1 MFKNLILYRIQPGWQ
16 PEAARLEQALAA
28 EPFAEC
34 SATQQ
39 KSAGWLPPRG
49 HAHGALLETVDGQW
63 LMRFAIETKSVPSDA
78 IRRKVEEEAARIE
91 AAQGRKPGK
100 KELRDMKDDALLA
113 LLPQAFARRA
123 ACWVWID
130 PQARLL
136 AIDAGSQG
144 RADEITTSLMR
155 TAGGGP
161 GALALALLQTRTA
174 PQAAMAAWLAS
185 EDGAALHPE
194 FSIERECELK
204 GSGEEPAVVRF
215 ARHPL
220 ETPEVRQHIQE
231 GKLPTRLAL
240 GWAGRMSFVLTQ
252 ALQLKKLRYADGLF
266 DQDGPSDNRDERF
279 DADAA
284 LATGEL
290 SRLIPD
296 LIEALGGEMN
306 EMGEPGSVAPAATPA
321 AAAAVQ
327 AGEDAGPPF

>member
-16 PEAARLEQALAA
+16 PDAARLEQALAA

-100 KELRDMKDDALLA
+100 KELRDMKDDALQA

-123 ACWVWID
+123 SHWVWID

-136 AIDAGSQG
+136 AIDTGSQA
-144 RADEITTSLMR
+144 RADDITTSLLR
-155 TAGGGP
+155 VAGGQANG
-161 GALALALLQTRTA
+161 LALALLHTATSAQT
-174 PQAAMAAWLAS
+174 AMTAWLGDES
-185 EDGAALHPE
+185 GQTLPE
-194 FSIERECELK
+194 GFSIERECELK
-204 GSGEEPAVVRF
+204 ASGEEPAIVRF
-215 ARHPL
+215 TRHPL
-220 ETPEVRQHIQE
+220 QIPEVRQHLRE

-240 GWAGRMSFVLTQ
+240 DWQGRLGFVLTQ
-252 ALQLKKLRYADGLF
+252 ALQIKKLRYADGLF
-266 DQDGPSDNRDERF
+266 EQNPRPENRDEQF

-284 LATGEL
+284 LSTGEL
-290 SRLIPD
+290 SRLLPP
-296 LIEALGGEMN
+296 LIAALGGLAD
-306 EMGEPGSVAPAATPA
+306 PGQPAPTPA
-321 AAAAVQ
+321 STPAPSTPAPD
-327 AGEDAGPPF
+327 EDPGPPF

>member
-16 PEAARLEQALAA
+16 PDAARLEQALAA

-78 IRRKVEEEAARIE
+78 IRRKVE
-91 AAQGRKPGK
+91 GRKPGK

-266 DQDGPSDNRDERF
+266 DKDGQSDNRDERF

-306 EMGEPGSVAPAATPA
+306 EMGEPGSAAPAATPA